1 MRIFIVVMIAILTGV
16 ALGYAAT
23 VAEFGWTTQTPR
35 LDGQRREA
43 GITAKPRLVIAEQ
56 RHSFGRMFQNET
68 REHTFLLR
76 NEGLADLK
84 IVPGK
89 PSCKCTVSKVSRK
102 TIPSGQ
108 TAEVTLTWKTGKS
121 RGKYHKSAPISTND
135 PSQPKI
141 RLEIQGTVTPE
152 FGFKPATIFASSL
165 SQDKAAEFESKLYFY
180 SQPDV
185 KIRGDKMSDPGIAEK
200 IAVQY
205 EPIPDDQIR
214 EAFAV
219 CGYTI
224 RVKILPGM
232 DFGNFNEAVL
242 FETEPSMNSPVR
254 LKINGTVRKPV
265 NIFGPHL
272 DRKTQ
277 TLNMGDVAEGAGKRM
292 RLILHSTGKYRERVQ
307 PKLKE
312 STPPGMQ
319 LEVGSSQTL
328 AGGAIRQLPLVI
340 VLPETA
346 PAGDYSGPEEP
357 GRIVLETDHPDF
369 PEIVLNVRLKVS
381 PQTNLPPQRAEEK
394 TDP

>member
-1 MRIFIVVMIAILTGV
+1 MKIFLVVMIAILTGV

-35 LDGQRREA
+35 LDGKRREP
-43 GITAKPRLVIAEQ
+43 GITANPQLVIAEEL
-56 RHSFGRMFQNET
+56 HSFGRMFQNET
-68 REHTFLLR
+68 GEHTFLLR
-76 NEGLADLK
+76 NEGLADLT

-102 TIPSGQ
+102 TIPSGE

-121 RGKYHKSAPISTND
+121 RGKYHKSAPITTND

-141 RLEIQGTVTPE
+141 RLKIQGTVTPE
-152 FGFKPATIFASSL
+152 FGFKPAAIFASSL
-165 SQDKAAEFESKLYFY
+165 SQDKASEFESKLYFY

-185 KIRGDKMSDPGIAEK
+185 KISGDEISDPGIAEN

-205 EPIPDDQIR
+205 EPIPADQI
-214 EAFAV
+214 EEPFAV

-232 DFGNFNEAVL
+232 AFGNFNEAVL
-242 FETEPSMNSPVR
+242 FTTEPSMHLPVR

-265 NIFGPHL
+265 NIFGPNL

-277 TLNMGDVAEGAGKRM
+277 TLNMGDVVEGTGKRM
-292 RLILHSTGKYRERVQ
+292 KLILHTTGKHRERVH
-307 PKLKE
+307 PRLKE
-312 STPPGMQ
+312 STPPGIQ
-319 LEVGSSQTL
+319 LEVGPSQAL
-328 AGGAIRQLPLVI
+328 AGGAIRQLPLII

-346 PAGDYSGPEEP
+346 PVGDYSTPEEP

-369 PEIVLNVRLKVS
+369 PEIILNVRLKVS
-381 PQTNLPPQRAEEK
+381 PQTNLSPQQAEKK